1 MTILADIGALA
12 LWLMYGW
19 LVCAFVSG
27 YLTERKGYGL
37 RLGLGLGMLT
47 LVIGVIV
54 GLVLPARAGSDWSV
68 LGPVGRGKQG
78 A

>member
-1 MTILADIGALA
+1 MTILADIGATA

-19 LVCAFVSG
+19 LACAWLAS

-37 RLGLGLGMLT
+37 KLGLGLGMIT
-47 LVIGVIV
+47 LVIGVVIA
-54 GLVLPARAGSDWSV
+54 LFLPARDGSDWAV
-68 LGPVGRGKQG
+68 LGPIGRGKEG

>member
-1 MTILADIGALA
+1 MTVLATIGAGA

-19 LVCAFVSG
+19 LLCA
-27 YLTERKGYGL
+27 YLASYVTERKGYGM

-47 LVIGVIV
+47 LVIGIV
-54 GLVLPARAGSDWSV
+54 VALVLPARAGSDWQV